1 MSSEAVALLG
11 PVVWCFFGDRDVVHV
26 ALAEAG
32 GLDATALRSALELRD
47 RAAAAV
53 AHPRAQTADELMDHG
68 SNAAFVGDAPLDSFR
83 HELLGRGDAVEIE
96 VILEI
101 AVTAA
106 AAHRADRS
114 HAAVVLIAPPLIED
128 DLTRALVG
136 PREEIPDHRRARA
149 NRERLGDVAGKPDP
163 AIRDDRDVVRV
174 GRTRTFHDRRDHR
187 HTDAGDDARRADRAG
202 AGADFHRIH
211 AGGDR
216 RLRTFGR
223 WPL

>member
-32 GLDATALRSALELRD
+32 GRDANQLRFALELRD

-68 SNAAFVGDAPLDSFR
+68 GDAAFVGDAPLNPFR
-83 HELLGRGDAVEIE
+83 HELLARGDAVEIE
-96 VILEI
+96 VVLEVPF
-101 AVTAA
+101 AAA

-128 DLTRALVG
+128 DLARALVG

-149 NRERLGDVAGKPDP
+149 NRERLGD
-163 AIRDDRDVVRV
+163 
-174 GRTRTFHDRRDHR
+174 
-187 HTDAGDDARRADRAG
+187 
-202 AGADFHRIH
+202 
-211 AGGDR
+211 
-216 RLRTFGR
+216 
-223 WPL
+223 